1 MARKSF
7 LLVLAAFLC
16 SIATASSQ
24 TEPNLPDGPGKE
36 QVVAYCSGCHGLS
49 RVANSSYSQAYWH
62 TAVRMMLNFGVPIP
76 ADQITLVTDYLA
88 KSFPEKSKPVA
99 NIITGPARIEIKEW
113 QVPTPGSRPHDPL
126 ATRDGA
132 I

>member
-7 LLVLAAFLC
+7 LLVLAALLC

-62 TAVRMMLNFGVPIP
+62 TA
-76 ADQITLVTDYLA
+76 A
-88 KSFPEKSKPVA
+88 
-99 NIITGPARIEIKEW
+99 ARAS
-113 QVPTPGSRPHDPL
+113 SRVL
-126 ATRDGA
+126 KLQ
-132 I
+132 